1 MDSTLITLAFFG
13 IITVVAFG
21 LFIRFFVGFL
31 RGGQDQQAT
40 REASGVSKQA
50 VKNQVAASVKSEKT
64 ETEAAAAATLD
75 KGKERIEE
83 KSQGSKRSSKK
94 EDTKEPIRFQGP
106 GADDGERVAYVEG
119 VLSKYIESS
128 IDTARAPEN
137 LEEKENVQSAG

>member
-13 IITVVAFG
+13 IITVAAFG

-40 REASGVSKQA
+40 GEASGVSKQA

-64 ETEAAAAATLD
+64 ETEAAAATLD

-137 LEEKENVQSAG
+137 LEEKEDVQSAG